1 MSSSALLTL
10 RILAP
15 EGAIL
20 EKENLSAVNVPLV
33 DGGSI
38 GIRPSHA
45 PLIAETS
52 RGVIQYRSDI
62 SQDSIELH
70 PGVLNI
76 KDNLVIILTSG
87 EMLQT
92 DNVIL
97 EPAGNE
103 FDRLIQTLISDL
115 HPDTDFEEK

>member
-1 MSSSALLTL
+1 MSSSSLLTL

-20 EKENLSAVNVPLV
+20 EKKNLTAVNVPLV
-33 DGGSI
+33 DGESI
-38 GIRPSHA
+38 GIHPSHA

-52 RGVIQYRSDI
+52 KGVIQFRSDI
-62 SQDSIELH
+62 SQDRIELY

-76 KDNLVIILTSG
+76 KENLVVILTVG
-87 EMLQT
+87 EISQK

-97 EPAGNE
+97 EPADTE
-103 FDRLIQTLISDL
+103 FNRLIQTLTSDL
-115 HPDTDFEEK
+115 DPVTDFKAE

>member
-1 MSSSALLTL
+1 MSLSSLLTL

-38 GIRPSHA
+38 GIRPNHA

-52 RGVIQYRSDI
+52 RGVIHYRSEI
-62 SQDSIELH
+62 SQDSIKLQ

-76 KDNLVIILTSG
+76 MDNLVIILTTG

-97 EPAGNE
+97 EPADNE

-115 HPDTDFEEK
+115 SPGTD

>member
-62 SQDSIELH
+62 SQDSIELY
-70 PGVLNI
+70 PGVLTI
-76 KDNLVIILTSG
+76 KDNLVIILTAG
-87 EMLQT
+87 EILQT

-115 HPDTDFEEK
+115 QPDTDFEAK

>member
-1 MSSSALLTL
+1 LLTL

-38 GIRPSHA
+38 GIRSNHT

-52 RGVIQYRSDI
+52 KGAIQFRSDI
-62 SQDSIELH
+62 SQGSIELY
-70 PGVLNI
+70 PGVLHIDDNI
-76 KDNLVIILTSG
+76 VVILTAG
-87 EMLQT
+87 EMLQK
-92 DNVIL
+92 DNQIL
-97 EPAGNE
+97 EPADTE
-103 FDRLIQTLISDL
+103 FDRLLQTLTSDFD
-115 HPDTDFEEK
+115 PETIIKDK

>member
-1 MSSSALLTL
+1 MLTL

-20 EKENLSAVNVPLV
+20 EKENLSAVNVPLI

-38 GIRPSHA
+38 GIRPNHA
-45 PLIAETS
+45 SLIAETS
-52 RGVIQYRSDI
+52 RGVTQYRSDI
-62 SQDSIELH
+62 SLEGIELH

-76 KDNLVIILTSG
+76 EDNVVIILTTG
-87 EMLQT
+87 EVLKN
-92 DNVIL
+92 DNLIL
-97 EPAGNE
+97 EPADTE

-115 HPDTDFEEK
+115 HLGTD